1 MAVNDN
7 RRRKKIEAKRAKK
20 KDKQRSI
27 ARFESGG
34 LAAKLASANSWPVV
48 DSLISSEWEN
58 SGMCSV
64 FISRRGPHG
73 QLAGGMFAVDVKCLG
88 VKDAMAY
95 FGTEGEWS
103 LKLRERRERLE
114 LKRESPEFLR
124 KLVEGSVQ
132 YARKFGFEPHPDYAR
147 AAPIFGDI
155 DAASCTT
162 EITYGENGKPHY
174 MNGPFENSQRI
185 RRILQ
190 LLEQNAGP
198 GNFNFT
204 VMDGPMNDLLEGV
217 DDSEFEDDFDD
228 DDDESLGD
236 VPRSIEHN
244 P

>member
-34 LAAKLASANSWPVV
+34 LAAKMASANSWPIV
-48 DSLISSEWEN
+48 DSLISPGWERA
-58 SGMCSV
+58 GMCTV
-64 FISRRGPHG
+64 CISRRGHHG
-73 QLAGGMFAVDVKCLG
+73 EMAAVMFVVDVKCLG
-88 VKDAMAY
+88 VKDVIAY

-103 LKLRERRERLE
+103 LQLRERRNRGMELE
-114 LKRESPEFLR
+114 RESPEYLR

-132 YARKFGFEPHPDYAR
+132 FARKFGFEPHPDYAR
-147 AAPIFGDI
+147 ATPIFGDI
-155 DAASCTT
+155 DATSCST

-174 MNGPFENSQRI
+174 INGPFDNSQRI
-185 RRILQ
+185 RRILE
-190 LLEQNAGP
+190 LLERNAGP
-198 GNFNFT
+198 GNFNYT
-204 VMDGPMNDLLEGV
+204 MMGGV
-217 DDSEFEDDFDD
+217 IDDMIEIDEDDLE
-228 DDDESLGD
+228 DDEDVESLAD